1 MFSVLKVDAVT
12 PSADTIKNDIKKEFF
27 KEHSRLKSI
36 LQVIFQ
42 LFFFF
47 KKKIII
53 INILFNLFE
62 ISSGSPQF
70 HYNNPYIYTHS
81 PL

>member
-1 MFSVLKVDAVT
+1 MLFPLLEVEKKELKELFSVLKVDAVT

-27 KEHSRLKSI
+27 KEHSQLKSI

-53 INILFNLFE
+53 INI
-62 ISSGSPQF
+62 
-70 HYNNPYIYTHS
+70 
-81 PL
+81 